1 MQTQS
6 FFSNSLG
13 INDRQVATMI
23 WAEVVHRLVLVQ
35 KSKRLCV
42 ARCGTGAEGG
52 EGDGSSCALQGVGP
66 GPRPRGEAGL
76 GET

>member
-42 ARCGTGAEGG
+42 ARCGNGLRA
-52 EGDGSSCALQGVGP
+52 
-66 GPRPRGEAGL
+66 RGKAGL
-76 GET
+76 GQA